1 MAEALIILLNDD
13 INHELLVRL
22 LSTNP
27 HLKQGF
33 TLEELMQSP
42 SIPQYVKKTLETLFA
57 NKHSTVITSEYIFE
71 YKGDKWDVKQIDVQ
85 RTFHQVV
92 TRVLNHAA
100 KESKY
105 PIGSVL
111 STKDTNFLTFLMK
124 KRNETYKK
132 ITKQSDD
139 EGLSIDQELLE
150 FLSNGLS
157 KRLGESAGFDYD
169 FVVAFIETLRDYG
182 QIMIRKYY

>member
-1 MAEALIILLNDD
+1 
-13 INHELLVRL
+13 
-22 LSTNP
+22 
-27 HLKQGF
+27 
-33 TLEELMQSP
+33 MQSP
-42 SIPQYVKKTLETLFA
+42 SIPQYVKKILEALFGGE
-57 NKHSTVITSEYIFE
+57 HLTIITPEYIFE
-71 YKGDKWDVKQIDVQ
+71 YKGGKWVVKQIDVQ
-85 RTFHQVV
+85 RNFHQVV
-92 TRVLNHAA
+92 TRILNHAA

-105 PIGSVL
+105 PIGSQV
-111 STKDTNFLTFLMK
+111 STKDIDFLVFLVK

-132 ITKQSDD
+132 ITKESGD

-157 KRLGESAGFDYD
+157 KRLGESAAFDYD